1 MDIEKPASVV
11 TVKFQWG
18 KQKFDFELD
27 RTDDLDTVKGR
38 RLLVNQPNSIL

>member
-1 MDIEKPASVV
+1 MEIEHPKEVV

-27 RTDDLDTVKGR
+27 RSDDLDTVKGSGR
-38 RLLVNQPNSIL
+38 VTIQPNYTP